1 MENKFKITSPRY
13 QQIAADVAAKI
24 VDGHYKVGDKIYAR
38 SSLASQ
44 YGVSSETA
52 RRAICVLSDL
62 NIVDTSKGSG
72 VTIKSYENAI
82 KFVKQHDDINT
93 ISNLKQDIIDSVDR
107 QKKEIKFLYGCL
119 SDLIDKTDRLRS
131 VNPFTPFQVEIT
143 SVTPYINKS
152 VSDINFWH
160 NTSATI
166 IAIRRNDSLLMSP
179 GPYAV
184 FQENDIFYFVGDENC
199 IERVKKYLYP

>member
-82 KFVKQHDDINT
+82 KFIKQYDDINT
-93 ISNLKQDIIDSVDR
+93 ISNLKQDIIDSVER

>member
-143 SVTPYINKS
+143 SATPYINKS
-152 VSDINFWH
+152 ASDINFWH

-166 IAIRRNDSLLMSP
+166 IAIRRNDSLLISP

>member
-1 MENKFKITSPRY
+1 MENKIKITSPRY

-82 KFVKQHDDINT
+82 KFIKQYNDIST

-119 SDLIDKTDRLRS
+119 SDLIDKTDRFRS
-131 VNPFTPFQVEIT
+131 VNPFTPFQIEIT
-143 SVTPYINKS
+143 SATPYINKS

-179 GPYAV
+179 GPYAI

-199 IERVKKYLYP
+199 IDRVKKFIYP

>member
-24 VDGHYKVGDKIYAR
+24 VDGHYKFGDKSYAR

-143 SVTPYINKS
+143 SATPYINKS
-152 VSDINFWH
+152 ASDINFWH

>member
-82 KFVKQHDDINT
+82 KFIKQYDNINT
-93 ISNLKQDIIDSVDR
+93 ISNLKQDIIDSVER

-143 SVTPYINKS
+143 SATPYINKS

-166 IAIRRNDSLLMSP
+166 IAIRRNDSLLISP

-184 FQENDIFYFVGDENC
+184 FQENDIFYFVGDENS
-199 IERVKKYLYP
+199 IERVKKFLYP

>member
-82 KFVKQHDDINT
+82 KFIKQYDDTNT
-93 ISNLKQDIIDSVDR
+93 ISNLKQDIIDSVER

-184 FQENDIFYFVGDENC
+184 FQENDIFYFVGDENS
-199 IERVKKYLYP
+199 IERVKKFLYP

>member
-24 VDGHYKVGDKIYAR
+24 VDGHYKIGDKIYAR

-143 SVTPYINKS
+143 SATPYINKS
-152 VSDINFWH
+152 ASDINFWH

-184 FQENDIFYFVGDENC
+184 FRENDIFYFVGDENC

>member
-82 KFVKQHDDINT
+82 KFIKQYDNINT
-93 ISNLKQDIIDSVDR
+93 ISNLKQDIIDSVER

-131 VNPFTPFQVEIT
+131 VNPFTPFQVDIT
-143 SVTPYINKS
+143 SATPYINKS

-184 FQENDIFYFVGDENC
+184 FQENDIFYFVGDENS
-199 IERVKKYLYP
+199 IERVKKFLYP

>member
-143 SVTPYINKS
+143 SATPYINKS
-152 VSDINFWH
+152 ASDINFWH

>member
-143 SVTPYINKS
+143 SATPYINKS
-152 VSDINFWH
+152 ASDINFWH

-199 IERVKKYLYP
+199 IERVKKYL

>member
-93 ISNLKQDIIDSVDR
+93 ISNLKQDIIDSVER

-143 SVTPYINKS
+143 SATPYINKS
-152 VSDINFWH
+152 ASDINFWH

>member
-1 MENKFKITSPRY
+1 MENKIKITSPRY

-82 KFVKQHDDINT
+82 KFIKQYNDIST

-119 SDLIDKTDRLRS
+119 SDLIDKTDRFRS
-131 VNPFTPFQVEIT
+131 VNPFTPFQIEIT
-143 SVTPYINKS
+143 SATPYINKS

-199 IERVKKYLYP
+199 MGRVKKFIYP

>member
-143 SVTPYINKS
+143 SATPYINKS
-152 VSDINFWH
+152 ASDINFWH

-184 FQENDIFYFVGDENC
+184 FRENDIFYFVGDENC

>member
-82 KFVKQHDDINT
+82 KFIKQYDDINT
-93 ISNLKQDIIDSVDR
+93 ISNLKQDIIDSVER

-143 SVTPYINKS
+143 SATPYINKS

-166 IAIRRNDSLLMSP
+166 IAIRRNDSLLISP

-184 FQENDIFYFVGDENC
+184 FQENDIFYFVGDENS
-199 IERVKKYLYP
+199 IERIKKFLYP